1 MVSTIFTICIKV
13 LEVFLIIE
21 KDKLFRF
28 TREINLR
35 NEVSSTLVMGCCAA
49 LVIST
54 TLDNN
59 IRRIALI
66 MNENYYFSRLRIKM
80 LYLMQTTPCT
90 PSAHFAKIEEYKIP

>member
-1 MVSTIFTICIKV
+1 MVSFNVLCNKV
-13 LEVFLIIE
+13 LEVFPIIE

-66 MNENYYFSRLRIKM
+66 MNENYYFFSVE
-80 LYLMQTTPCT
+80 
-90 PSAHFAKIEEYKIP
+90 H

>member
-1 MVSTIFTICIKV
+1 MVSFNVLCIEV

-35 NEVSSTLVMGCCAA
+35 NEVSSTLVMGCCAV

-66 MNENYYFSRLRIKM
+66 MNKNYYFFLG
-80 LYLMQTTPCT
+80 
-90 PSAHFAKIEEYKIP
+90 